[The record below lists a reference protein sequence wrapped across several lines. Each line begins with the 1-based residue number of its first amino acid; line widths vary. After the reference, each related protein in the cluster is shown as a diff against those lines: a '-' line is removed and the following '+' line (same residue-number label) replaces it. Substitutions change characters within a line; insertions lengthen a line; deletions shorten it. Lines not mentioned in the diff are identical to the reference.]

1 MEEAILA
8 ALQSAPQLV
17 IRRQREEIQRLQ
29 AELESLRLYVNEVR
43 STASRNRDKEV
54 SHREVFIGR
63 VPET

>member
-17 IRRQREEIQRLQ
+17 IRRQREQIQRLQ
-29 AELESLRLYVNEVR
+29 AELESLKRYVDEVR

-54 SHREVFIGR
+54 SHREVFIAR

>member
-17 IRRQREEIQRLQ
+17 IRRQREEIRRLQ
-29 AELESLRLYVNEVR
+29 AELESLKRYVDQIR
-43 STASRNRDKEV
+43 AATTRYRDEEV
-54 SHREVFIGR
+54 SHREVFLGG